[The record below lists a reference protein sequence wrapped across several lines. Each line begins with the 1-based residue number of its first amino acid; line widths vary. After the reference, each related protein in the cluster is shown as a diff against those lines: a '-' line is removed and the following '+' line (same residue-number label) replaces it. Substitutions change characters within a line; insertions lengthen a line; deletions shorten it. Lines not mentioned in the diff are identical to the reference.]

1 MIKHLVSLLA
11 LFISIATS
19 VKSQSIEAH
28 FFASVTSNG
37 NQYIPESLIET
48 IKRTESFNQ
57 SDSCIVRHQSKF
69 ITKGEYLDTV
79 IWSTCKKNG
88 TVTIN
93 RGNEL
98 YHQFNLSNEEH
109 KGYLFK
115 QKGRINVIELVD
127 SLKNN
132 SVLYQIKIAEN
143 PRNWIIYN
151 PQTMQVEF
159 EMHGNKQLRSL
170 KGFIFEDLLRPNSFS
185 SMVAA
190 NAKQMKK
197 GHRLQVLFKQTNRKP
212 GSTPITVNKHL
223 ADYQLH
229 RIDTIDNIPYLKF
242 SFSLTDLEF
251 GTSLNNDTVAVGL
264 FDEGIFIGNQLGIP
278 YTELP
283 LTLRRTD
290 PSAENWI
297 NFLFPMEEILEP
309 YVETSYHFE
318 QALLDK
324 SVTMFAYWNSN
335 LPARIT
341 WPRDFPLP
349 YREFEDYRA
358 EVVYMKNSDA
368 EIGQLYSLQKIA
380 SNHFSFVNET
390 KTGIDL
396 ELSIPDK
403 KGKFKIEVR
412 TGNDSLLNLN
422 KNEFNL
428 KKGNNSISLQVPN
441 KQPAQYYKLRLI
453 SLEGKEEKLEQEY
466 YFISRYFN

>member
-1 MIKHLVSLLA
+1 MIKCLVSIVA
-11 LFISIATS
+11 IFIVFTTS
-19 VKSQSIEAH
+19 LKSQSIEAR
-28 FFASVTSNG
+28 FFASVISNG
-37 NQYIPESLIET
+37 NQYIPESLFET
-48 IKRTESFNQ
+48 LIRTESFNQ
-57 SDSCIVRHQSKF
+57 GDSCIERHQSKF
-69 ITKGEYLDTV
+69 INRGEHLDTV
-79 IWSTCKKNG
+79 IWSTCKTNG
-88 TVTIN
+88 VVTIN
-93 RGNEL
+93 KGNEL
-98 YHQFNLSNEEH
+98 FHQFNLSNEEH

-132 SVLYQIKIAEN
+132 SVLYQIKISEN

-159 EMHGNKQLRSL
+159 EMQGNKQLRSL
-170 KGFIFEDLLRPNSFS
+170 KGFIFEDMLKPNSFS

-190 NAKQMKK
+190 NAKQLKK
-197 GHRLQVLFKQTNRKP
+197 GDRLQVVFKMTNRKA
-212 GSTPITVNKHL
+212 GLTPITIHKHL

-229 RIDTIDNIPYLKF
+229 RIDTIDNIPYFKF

-309 YVETSYHFE
+309 YVETTYHFE

-349 YREFEDYRA
+349 YREFEDYKA

-368 EIGQLYSLQKIA
+368 EIGQVYPSPKITT
-380 SNHFSFVNET
+380 NHFSFVNET
-390 KTGIDL
+390 KTGLDL
-396 ELSIPDK
+396 ELSISDK

-422 KNEFNL
+422 KSDFNL
-428 KKGNNSISLQVPN
+428 KKGTNSISLQVPN

-453 SLEGKEEKLEQEY
+453 SLEGKVEKLEQEY